1 MVKSKKLT
9 VAVIDTET
17 TMRNEHSHLIF
28 DFAFVIGNVYDDN
41 SYDILEKNYLIKD
54 TLSDPE
60 NFIFTYTD
68 NETGNRVPYSLDGRY
83 SNALKRW
90 ANGERYE
97 VATWDYA
104 YKQFWDYCSRMGVDV
119 ITAYNINFDLK
130 AMQKTQ
136 AQYSDKQLRLPNG
149 VDKVCLMDIC

>member
-60 NFIFTYTD
+60 NLIFTYT
-68 NETGNRVPYSLDGRY
+68 TYSCR
-83 SNALKRW
+83 N
-90 ANGERYE
+90 
-97 VATWDYA
+97 
-104 YKQFWDYCSRMGVDV
+104 
-119 ITAYNINFDLK
+119 
-130 AMQKTQ
+130 
-136 AQYSDKQLRLPNG
+136 
-149 VDKVCLMDIC
+149 KVFFFVSIFYMVFFIWIEFKS